1 MQSMTNAFYGRRSA
15 CRVLSVFLALLM
27 ALSVL
32 PIGLVSVTAA
42 SAPLRVATLAD
53 LHYFA
58 EADMGNKDEGFTAA
72 MATNNTLQMDGIL
85 DSVFAALERSAKE
98 NGLQAVLIAGD
109 LTYEGEKSGH
119 EALAARLKAFEEE
132 TGLSVYVINGN
143 HDINNSGAAKYIA
156 DENGNYYWEYAD
168 TVTAE
173 EFKSIYA
180 DFGYNEAISVYE
192 PPVGEEAGALSYSA
206 HLGDGYRLIAIDAG
220 KYSPDST
227 EAGIYEKETG
237 GSISDSLMQWILA
250 QLAEAKAAGEI
261 PIGMTHWNLGDQ
273 NYFSTVALQGFVM
286 DNWQQD
292 AETLADAGMHFVF
305 TGHTH
310 DSDISSVVSDHG
322 ETLYNITT
330 CSLGNYPNQYRE
342 TVFTPGADGSVS
354 ASFEKHD
361 CDEVLPV
368 TAAGKTY
375 PVPFSASSFA
385 LCYGSTPMEYLSKL
399 IEPGLRSLLSDIKGA
414 GLVRYI
420 EDKADFSLY
429 SYFDE
434 LLHGGLM
441 INNQNIVTAQNLM
454 GVVNDIA
461 QQIEDRYI
469 NDPDYTIELV
479 DTFLQ
484 TLLDMQ
490 ISEYPCSK
498 FVSEYGFGS
507 NSRPGNLGDLMFSIF
522 VYKTNGNEDISDD
535 PFMLDVLDRLQSGEL
550 VTDLI
555 GLLRTEAIDKI
566 IVDDFLSNINL
577 NLASFFVDFGS
588 NDVKQII
595 NFVKNY
601 ASGEAV
607 KKIIEYYVNEE
618 TLQLYNQVASE
629 GLALI
634 GIQGVDILAIVSGLI
649 AMIGEPQIDLSD
661 VSIRNIAD
669 TILGFGVLDQYGKSL
684 DEVIDY
690 FLNKYITDDVKQG
703 VGYQLSIM
711 LESFV
716 MDSNPQE
723 KGDYDV
729 VYTYQGPV
737 AVEATAENLRKP
749 SLVAPSYG
757 KDATTQFN
765 FSWTTKYS
773 VTGTDIEFYP
783 VTGDSLP
790 SFTGTPVTGVNV
802 IADYEPL
809 TREYYGIDFG
819 ITGFLPYEIQ
829 TIRHTIT
836 LTGLEPGTTYMYRIG
851 SAENGWWSDIG
862 SFTTSGGD
870 DSQFTFF
877 HMTDT
882 QSTSPEQYENGWAKV
897 MQAAYSLYPDARF
910 VLHTGDFVDN
920 GDNFKQWQWFFDS
933 AAGTILNSAI
943 MPVSGNHDAYGM
955 NVLVNNFK
963 INYDGEDY
971 DMDDPFADLD
981 SYFQYTDSGIYYS
994 FDYNNAHFAILNSN
1008 DLKENGELT
1017 DEQLEWLINDMQS
1030 SDAEWKIVAFHK
1042 AVYSNGD
1049 HYKDDDVVGLRG
1061 QLATLMP
1068 QLQVDLVLNGH
1079 DHVYFRTEPLN
1090 NNTVDA
1096 DCNHDVIMQ
1105 NGTAIVE
1112 AMINPDGTIYSINGS
1127 AGVKSYTGVS
1137 SEETKDYFPD
1147 AAATYPSDE
1156 PIFTAITIRD
1166 NQLIFKSYA
1175 VGDNSALTEIDSFGI
1190 IKDFN
1195 ELKRGDVDLNG
1206 YVNSTDARLAL
1217 RFAVGLDKLT
1227 GRSLI
1232 AGDVDENGVINS
1244 TDARLILRAAIELE
1258 PFENPYVDDT
1268 YVRPNL
1274 A

>member
-1 MQSMTNAFYGRRSA
+1 MQSMTKALFGRRPVRRA
-15 CRVLSVFLALLM
+15 LSVFLALLM

-32 PIGLVSVTAA
+32 PLGLVGVSAA
-42 SAPLRVATLAD
+42 SAPLRVATLSD

-58 EADMGNKDEGFTAA
+58 QADMGNKDEGFTAA
-72 MATNNTLQMDGIL
+72 MATNNALQMDGIL
-85 DSVFAALERSAKE
+85 DSVFAALEKSARE

-109 LTYEGEKSGH
+109 LTYNGEKTGH

-132 TGLSVYVINGN
+132 SGLSVYVINGN
-143 HDINNSGAAKYIA
+143 HDVNNPEATKYIA
-156 DENGNYYWEYAD
+156 DEDGNYYWEYAD

-173 EFKSIYA
+173 EFKTIYA

-206 HLGDGYRLIAIDAG
+206 SLGDGYRLIAIDAG

-227 EAGIYEKETG
+227 DAGIYERETG
-237 GSISDSLMQWILA
+237 GKISDSLMTWILA
-250 QLAEAKAAGEI
+250 QLEEAKQAGEI

-286 DNWQQD
+286 DDWQAA

-310 DSDISSVVSDHG
+310 DTDISSVVSDNG

-368 TAAGKTY
+368 TAEGTTY
-375 PVPFSASSFA
+375 AVPFRVSSFA
-385 LCYGSTPMEYLSKL
+385 LCYDESPQSYLSKL
-399 IEPGLRSLLSDIKGA
+399 VEPGLRGLLSEIEGA

-420 EDKADFSLY
+420 EEMADFSFY
-429 SYFDE
+429 TYFDE

-441 INNQNIVTAQNLM
+441 INNQNIVTANNMM

-461 QQIEDRYI
+461 QQIEERYI
-469 NDPDYTIELV
+469 KDPDYTIELV
-479 DTFLQ
+479 NTFLDA
-484 TLLDMQ
+484 LLDTK
-490 ISEYPCSK
+490 ISEYPCAK
-498 FVSEYGFGS
+498 FVGEYGFGS

-522 VYKTNGNEDISDD
+522 VYKSNGNEDISDD
-535 PFMLDVLDRLQSGEL
+535 PFMQDVLARLQSGEL
-550 VTDLI
+550 VTELI
-555 GLLRTEAIDKI
+555 GVLRTELIDKV
-566 IVDDFLSNINL
+566 IVEDFLSNINL
-577 NLASFFVDFGS
+577 NLTSFFVDFGS
-588 NDVKQII
+588 VEMQQLI

-601 ASGEAV
+601 ASSEAIT
-607 KKIIEYYVNEE
+607 KIIEYYVNEE
-618 TLQLYNQVASE
+618 TLELYNQVASE

-634 GIQGVDILAIVSGLI
+634 GIQGVDILAMVSGLL
-649 AMIGEPQIDLSD
+649 AMVGEPNIDLSD
-661 VSIRNIAD
+661 ISIRNIAD
-669 TILGFGVLDQYGKSL
+669 TILGFGILEQYGKSL
-684 DEVIDY
+684 NEVIDY
-690 FLNKYITDDVKQG
+690 FLNKFITDDVEQG
-703 VGYQLSIM
+703 VGYQLYLM
-711 LESFV
+711 LQSFV
-716 MDSNPQE
+716 LDENPQQL
-723 KGDYDV
+723 GDYDV
-729 VYTYQGPV
+729 TYTYAGPV
-737 AVEATAENLRKP
+737 AVEATTENLRKP

-757 KDATTQFN
+757 RDSTSQFN

-773 VTGTDIEFYP
+773 ITDTDIEIHA
-783 VTGDSLP
+783 VEGDSLP
-790 SFTGTPVTGVNV
+790 AFTGTPTTGANV
-802 IADYEPL
+802 IAEYEEL

-819 ITGFLPYEIQ
+819 IAGFLPYEFK
-829 TIRHTIT
+829 TIRHTVT
-836 LTGLEPGTTYMYRIG
+836 VTGLAPGTTYMYRVG
-851 SAENGWWSDIG
+851 SAEKGWWSDIG

-882 QSTSPEQYENGWAKV
+882 QATSPEQYEDGWARV

-933 AAGTILNSAI
+933 ASDTILNTAI
-943 MPVSGNHDAYGM
+943 MPVSGNHDAYGFDA
-955 NVLVNNFK
+955 LVNNFK
-963 INYDGEDY
+963 INYDGEEY
-971 DMDDPFADLD
+971 DADDPNSDFDAL
-981 SYFQYTDSGIYYS
+981 FQYTDTGIYYS
-994 FDYNNAHFAILNSN
+994 FDYNNAHFAVLNSN

-1017 DEQLEWLINDMQS
+1017 TEQLEWLTADMEN

-1042 AVYSNGD
+1042 AVYSNGE
-1049 HYKDDDVVGLRG
+1049 HYKDDDVSGLRA
-1061 QLATLMP
+1061 QMAVLMP

-1079 DHVYFRTEPLN
+1079 DHVYFRTDPLN
-1090 NNTVDA
+1090 NNTVDE
-1096 DCNHDVIMQ
+1096 DCDHDVIMQ

-1127 AGVKSYTGVS
+1127 AGVKSYAGVS
-1137 SEETKDYFPD
+1137 SEETKEYFPD

-1156 PIFTAITIRD
+1156 PIFTAITIRG

-1175 VGDNSALTEIDSFGI
+1175 VGEDMLTEIDSFGI
-1190 IKDFN
+1190 IKDFS

-1206 YVNSTDARLAL
+1206 NVNTADARLAL

-1227 GRSLI
+1227 GKSLI
-1232 AGDVDENGVINS
+1232 AGDVDENGYIDTS
-1244 TDARLILRAAIELE
+1244 DARRILRAAVALE

-1274 A
+1274 T